1 MIARTLSIALL
12 AFASGLAHAGGVS
25 YQTVPVLD
33 VEPRYSVTRTPVDR
47 TVCWDETTYQ
57 RVGGSSSSA
66 TPTIVG
72 AIIGG
77 VVGNQFGGGNGNRA
91 MTAAGAA
98 LGGSIGRD
106 AARASGPARYTPV
119 TEERCTI
126 QRDFEERSVI
136 NGYRVLYMFDGRV
149 QETTMRHH
157 PGDTIRLRVSATPV
171 P

>member
-1 MIARTLSIALL
+1 MIARTCSIALIAL
-12 AFASGLAHAGGVS
+12 ASGLAHAGGVS
-25 YQTVPVLD
+25 YQTVPVLE
-33 VEPRYSVTRTPVDR
+33 VEPRHTVTRTPIER

-57 RVGGSSSSA
+57 RVGGSSNSA

-77 VVGNQFGGGNGNRA
+77 VVGNQFGGGSGNTA

-106 AARASGPARYTPV
+106 AARANRPSHYTPV
-119 TEERCTI
+119 TQERCTI
-126 QRDFEERSVI
+126 QRDFEERSVVT
-136 NGYRVLYMFDGRV
+136 GYRVLYMFDGRIH
-149 QETTMRHH
+149 ETTMRHH
-157 PGDTIRLRVSATPV
+157 PGDSIRLRVSATPV

>member
-1 MIARTLSIALL
+1 MFARTLSIAVL
-12 AFASGLAHAGGVS
+12 ALGAGLAHAGGVS
-25 YQTVPVLD
+25 YQTVPVLE
-33 VEPRYSVTRTPVDR
+33 VEPRYSVTRTPVER

-106 AARASGPARYTPV
+106 AARSSGPARYTPV

-136 NGYRVLYMFDGRV
+136 TGYRVLYEFNGRIH
-149 QETTMRHH
+149 ETTMRHH
-157 PGDTIRLRVSATPV
+157 PGDSIRLRVSATPV

>member
-1 MIARTLSIALL
+1 MFARSLSIALL
-12 AFASGLAHAGGVS
+12 ALTSGLAHAGGMS
-25 YQTVPVLD
+25 YQTVPVLE
-33 VEPRYSVTRTPVDR
+33 VEPRYSVTRTPIER

-77 VVGNQFGGGNGNRA
+77 VVGNQFGSGNGNRA

-106 AARASGPARYTPV
+106 AARSKGPARYTPV

-136 NGYRVLYMFDGRV
+136 TGYRVSYLFDGQV
-149 QETTMRHH
+149 HTTHMRHH
-157 PGDTIRLRVSATPV
+157 PGDSIRVRVSVTPV

>member
-1 MIARTLSIALL
+1 MFARTSAIALL
-12 AFASGLAHAGGVS
+12 ALASGLAHAGGVS
-25 YQTVPVLD
+25 YQTVPVLE
-33 VEPRYSVTRTPVDR
+33 VEPRYSVTRTPIER

-57 RVGGSSSSA
+57 RVGGSGSSA
-66 TPTIVG
+66 TPTIAG

-77 VVGNQFGGGNGNRA
+77 VIGNQFGGGSGNRA

-106 AARASGPARYTPV
+106 AGRANSQARYTPV

-136 NGYRVLYMFDGRV
+136 SGYRVLYEFNGRIH
-149 QETTMRHH
+149 ETTMRHH
-157 PGDTIRLRVSATPV
+157 PGDSIRLRVSATPV